1 VTTKAVVPRAR
12 ARQDV
17 EEAVD
22 YYVAQAGPDTALGFV
37 EDLQQAYALIARH
50 PSSGSLRYAYE
61 LTIPN
66 LRIVRLKR
74 FPYLVFYIDQPGHV
88 DVWRVLHGSQNIP
101 DWLQSTEQ

>member
-1 VTTKAVVPRAR
+1 MTTKAIVPRAR

-17 EEAVD
+17 EEVVD
-22 YYVAQAGPDTALGFV
+22 YYLAQAGADMALGFV

-66 LRIVRLKR
+66 LRTARLKR
-74 FPYLVFYIDQPGHV
+74 FPYLIFYNEQPGHV
-88 DVWRVLHGSQNIP
+88 DVWRVLHSSQNIP
-101 DWLQSTEQ
+101 EWLQSTEQ